1 MKDWNLVISV
11 YSDGYNRAL
20 RALRALG
27 PVERSSYYN
36 VLVMNARDPMEL
48 LAAIERRTEEVPAL
62 YDAISR
68 VAPAMRCFD
77 FASEPEFREKA
88 AAVMLEWVPQ
98 LAGRSFHV
106 RLHRRGAAHDL
117 RTQDEERFFDELL
130 LEAAKRAGMP
140 GRISFTDSD
149 VVIAIDTVDD
159 RVGIGLWT
167 RHDLADHRLL
177 RPD

>member
-11 YSDGYNRAL
+11 YRDGYNRAL
-20 RALRALG
+20 RALRPLA
-27 PVERSSYYN
+27 PVERSPYYN

-68 VAPAMRCFD
+68 VAPAMRSFD
-77 FASEPEFREKA
+77 FASELEFREKA
-88 AAVMLEWVPQ
+88 VAAMLEWLPR

-117 RTQDEERFFDELL
+117 RSQDAERFFDDTL
-130 LEAAKRAGMP
+130 LEAAKQAGAP
-140 GRISFTDSD
+140 GRISFTDPD
-149 VVIAIDTVDD
+149 VVIAIDTIDD
-159 RVGIGLWT
+159 RVGLGLWT
-167 RHDLADHRLL
+167 RHDLVEHRLL